1 MSTVAIHQP
10 NFFPWLGY
18 FDKIVRA
25 DAFVLL
31 DHVQFQ
37 KTGGTWTN
45 RVKLLVG
52 GQARWIT
59 APVVRIYHGVRR
71 TDEMTFHEAIPWR
84 IKMLKTLA
92 ANYRRAKY
100 YDECMTLL
108 EPLILHK
115 DARAAEY
122 NIHAIGTIIAAFG
135 MDRTRLLRSSEM
147 AVSGQGSELLLA
159 ITIAAGGTTYLCGGG
174 ATGYQDDGLFAERGV
189 ALVYQDFRHPKYPQ
203 VEKDST
209 NFVAGLSIIDA
220 LMNCGITGTREL
232 LHGGIR

>member
-1 MSTVAIHQP
+1 MPVVAIHQP

-18 FDKIVRA
+18 FNKIVRA
-25 DAFVLL
+25 DAFVVL

-45 RVKLLVG
+45 RARLLVA

-59 APVVRIYHGVRR
+59 APVVRTYHGVRR
-71 TDEMTFHEAIPWR
+71 TDEMTFHEAIAWR
-84 IKMLKTLA
+84 GKMLKTLA

-100 YDECMTLL
+100 YDECMTLIG
-108 EPLILHK
+108 PLILLK
-115 DARAAEY
+115 EARAAEY
-122 NIHAIGTIIAAFG
+122 NIHAIKAIIAALG
-135 MDRTRLLRSSEM
+135 IDGTRLLRSSQM
-147 AVSGQGSELLLA
+147 IVSGQGSELLAA

-174 ATGYQDDGLFAERGV
+174 ATDYQDDALFARRGV

-203 VEKDST
+203 VDRDST

-232 LHGGIR
+232 LGGGIS